1 MYQTG
6 ASVSSYLD
14 LYKGTWQ
21 TLIKRLGNPAN
32 YRDRTLETTWLV
44 SYNRILRQSP
54 AAADLLKF
62 WACIDYRNLEYDLV
76 KDSKSYFKAPHPLSN
91 IVHDKV
97 GFLEAMRHLIDN
109 SFAHSTGSDQWSLH
123 RVLHKWVSVMLK
135 EVTDNSI
142 IQWSIICLGSKAEKR
157 GVSGYWASGGRL
169 YTHAMRCVDLCVDP
183 VNSESLNRQDSP
195 EEWFNHLLGLARLCI
210 ARKVNLGN
218 ARKILAFVITR
229 ETTHLTMFKVPEP
242 LADSD
247 VSLRAMNT
255 LGNTFQDERSYDR
268 AAKIYRTLIE
278 VLDSLDNKRR
288 SWLPSIC
295 DNYIAVTIMGR
306 LQDPWPQCSKLKP
319 ETRDILD
326 LMQAIANANKTFEEK
341 RFAEAAK
348 LFDALCLK
356 LQPKSDD
363 RQSIKVWK
371 MAATCYAQRGDY
383 GRSSAIFEEILPV
396 ALKAKGGYTNSLTL
410 DILNNYGVVCRK
422 LGDPRK
428 AEKYLATAR
437 EHLRS
442 RKGLAD
448 GLHLNTAENLGILY
462 YEMRDYT
469 RARVIFEE
477 CLVEAEGR
485 FPDRARQIQS
495 KLRRIDES

>member
-1 MYQTG
+1 
-6 ASVSSYLD
+6 
-14 LYKGTWQ
+14 
-21 TLIKRLGNPAN
+21 
-32 YRDRTLETTWLV
+32 
-44 SYNRILRQSP
+44 
-54 AAADLLKF
+54 
-62 WACIDYRNLEYDLV
+62 
-76 KDSKSYFKAPHPLSN
+76 
-91 IVHDKV
+91 
-97 GFLEAMRHLIDN
+97 MRHLIDN
-109 SFAHSTGSDQWSLH
+109 SFVQSTGSDQWSLH

-135 EVTDNSI
+135 EATDNSI

-157 GVSGYWASGGRL
+157 GVSGYWVSGGRL
-169 YTHAMRCVDLCVDP
+169 YPHAMRCVNLCVDP

-195 EEWFNHLLGLARLCI
+195 EEWFDRLLGLARLCI

-229 ETTHLTMFKVPEP
+229 ETKHLTMFKVPKP
-242 LADSD
+242 LADSE

-255 LGNTFQDERSYDR
+255 LGNTFRDECSYDK
-268 AAKIYRTLIE
+268 AAKIYQTLVE
-278 VLDSLDNKRR
+278 VLDSSDNKRR
-288 SWLPSIC
+288 SWLPSVC
-295 DNYIAVTIMGR
+295 DNYITVTSIGR
-306 LQDPWPQCSKLKP
+306 LQGPWPQLSWLKP
-319 ETRDILD
+319 ETRDLLE
-326 LMQAIANANKTFEEK
+326 LMQTIANADKTFEEK

-383 GRSSAIFEEILPV
+383 GRSSDIFEQILPV

-410 DILNNYGVVCRK
+410 DILNNYGIVCRK
-422 LGDPRK
+422 LGDPSK
-428 AEKYLATAR
+428 AEEYLTTAR

-442 RKGLAD
+442 RKGMAD
-448 GLHLNTAENLGILY
+448 GLHLNAAENLGILY

-469 RARVIFEE
+469 RARVTFEE

-495 KLRRIDES
+495 QLRRIEES